1 MVVNMSGLDK
11 NPFRAGDKVKVKMHV
26 LRAWPRAFKNYLPV
40 QYAVVTEVD
49 YNCVFT
55 DVEDTPTH
63 FEHFEF
69 YKEEKDMNQQTTQQA
84 QQRTKRV
91 PFTHELWEKWKGKGG
106 KVIYVPTGKQV
117 MQLAYFP
124 EADHRY
130 RYVCLTT
137 LGSCTHATDTEY
149 LALEI
154 PITTKRIPFNPEL
167 KDAKV
172 FYEKTEL
179 IEWVRMS
186 SDVVC
191 GVHEQLS
198 PFKSLETALYHPNH
212 LEMEID
218 E

>member
-26 LRAWPRAFKNYLPV
+26 LRAWPHAFKNYLPV
-40 QYAVVTEVD
+40 QYAVVTKVE
-49 YNCVFT
+49 YNSIFT

-69 YKEEKDMNQQTTQQA
+69 YKEEKDMNTQTTQQT
-84 QQRTKRV
+84 QQKTKRV
-91 PFTHELWEKWKGKGG
+91 PFIHELWEKYKDAAKIIYIPSGG
-106 KVIYVPTGKQV
+106 EVLGF
-117 MQLAYFP
+117 AYFP
-124 EADHRY
+124 QADSRF
-130 RYVCLTT
+130 RYVYLTRAGT
-137 LGSCTHATDTEY
+137 APTSDSGKSFC
-149 LALEI
+149 LEI
-154 PITTKRIPFNPEL
+154 PVTTKRIPFNPEL

>member
-1 MVVNMSGLDK
+1 MATC
-11 NPFRAGDKVKVKMHV
+11 NPFKVGDKVKVKMHV

-40 QYAVVTEVD
+40 QYAVVTKVE
-49 YNCVFT
+49 YNSIFT

-69 YKEEKDMNQQTTQQA
+69 YKEEKDMNTQTIQQTQQK
-84 QQRTKRV
+84 TKRV
-91 PFTHELWEKWKGKGG
+91 PFTPELWKQNQTAKTIWTPTETEILYFDKWGGYDFIGVYKAPREEYAASIFVKGD
-106 KVIYVPTGKQV
+106 
-117 MQLAYFP
+117 FP
-124 EADHRY
+124 NMAI
-130 RYVCLTT
+130 
-137 LGSCTHATDTEY
+137 
-149 LALEI
+149 EI
-154 PITTKRIPFNPEL
+154 PVTTKRIPFNPEL

-172 FYEKTEL
+172 FYGKIEL